1 MSKQQYDLVI
11 IGAGAG
17 GLIAAG
23 FAVKLGARV
32 ALVEKDRIGG
42 DCTWIGCVPSKALL
56 KVAKIAHHVRT
67 ASQYGIMSQA
77 PVTDMAKVHEYLD
90 AAIQHIYKPTTAEAL
105 RQKGM
110 DVYLGPARFADEES
124 IIVGDQTLRSKHCL
138 ITTGARPYIPPIS
151 GLDTVPYLTYEHI
164 FDTKQLP
171 QSMIVVGGGPIGT
184 EISQAYQRLGCQVT
198 VVADRLL
205 PKEDPDVRQVLQQ
218 VFEKEGI
225 RFVLGRATST
235 RLEDETIVVSTGG
248 AEARGELLFIASGR
262 RPNLEG
268 LDLEKAGVQYSEK
281 GIKIDDHLRTTAR
294 HIYAAGDVV
303 GGCQFSHFAGWQA
316 FQAVRNALL
325 PGSSAGFADVVPRIT
340 FTDPEVAHVG
350 LTEEQAR
357 SQFGDGIIIS
367 RWDLS
372 RVDRAVCDN
381 DLNGF
386 IKIIA
391 NNAGSIL
398 ACTIVAE
405 RAGESINEVAVA
417 MKRGLKV
424 DDIAGTIHAYPT
436 YSTGLQLLLTE
447 MSLERFLSGT
457 PGKIIRAVSGLSGTA
472 KEA

>member
-1 MSKQQYDLVI
+1 MSKQQYDMVI

-23 FAVKLGARV
+23 FAAKLGARV

-67 ASQYGIMSQA
+67 ASQYGIVSQA
-77 PVTDMAKVHEYLD
+77 PITDMAKVHQYLD
-90 AAIQHIYKPTTAEAL
+90 AAIQHIYKPTTPEAL

-110 DVYLGPARFADEES
+110 DVYLGPARFAEKES
-124 IIVGDQTLRSKHCL
+124 IIVGDQTLRSKHFL
-138 ITTGARPYIPPIS
+138 ITTGARPYIPPIT
-151 GLDTVPYLTYEHI
+151 GLDSVPYLTYEHV
-164 FDTKQLP
+164 FDIKHLP
-171 QSMIVVGGGPIGT
+171 QSMIVVGGGPIGA

-198 VVADRLL
+198 VIANSLL
-205 PKEDPDVRQVLQQ
+205 PKEDPDVREVLQQ
-218 VFEKEGI
+218 VFKQEGI
-225 RFVLGRATST
+225 RFVMGRAVSA
-235 RLEDETIVVSTGG
+235 LKDGKTIVVSPGS
-248 AEARGELLFIASGR
+248 EEVRGELLLIASGR
-262 RPNLEG
+262 RPNVEG
-268 LDLEKAGVQYSEK
+268 LDLEKAGVQYSRK
-281 GIKIDDHLRTTAR
+281 GIKIDDRLRTTAS

-303 GGCQFSHFAGWQA
+303 GGQQFSHFAGWQA

-325 PGSSAGFADVVPRIT
+325 PGSSSGFADVVPRIT

-350 LTEEQAR
+350 PTEEQAR
-357 SQFGDGIIIS
+357 SQFGNGIVIA
-367 RWDLS
+367 RWNLS

-391 NNAGSIL
+391 KNDGTIL

-405 RAGESINEVAVA
+405 RAGETINEVAVA
-417 MKRGLKV
+417 MKRGLKI

-457 PGKIIRAVSGLSGTA
+457 SGKIIRAVSGLSGSA
-472 KEA
+472 KEG

>member
-1 MSKQQYDLVI
+1 MSKQQYDMVI

-42 DCTWIGCVPSKALL
+42 DCTWLGCVPSKALL

-90 AAIQHIYKPTTAEAL
+90 AAIQHIYKPTAPEAL

-110 DVYLGPARFADEES
+110 DVYLGPARFADRES
-124 IIVGDQTLRSKHCL
+124 IIVGDQTIRPRHFL
-138 ITTGARPYIPPIS
+138 ITTGARPYVPPIT
-151 GLDTVPYLTYEHI
+151 GLDSVPYLTYERI
-164 FDTKQLP
+164 FDNKRLP
-171 QSMIVVGGGPIGT
+171 RSMIVVGGGPIGA

-198 VVADRLL
+198 VIAKSVL
-205 PKEDPDVRQVLQQ
+205 PKEDPDARQVVQQ
-218 VFEKEGI
+218 VFEQEGI
-225 RFVLGRATST
+225 RFVWGRATST
-235 RLEDETIVVSTGG
+235 RVESETIVVSTGCE
-248 AEARGELLFIASGR
+248 EARGDLLLIASGR
-262 RPNLEG
+262 RPNVEG
-268 LDLEKAGVQYSEK
+268 LDLEKAGVQYSEN
-281 GIKIDDHLRTTAR
+281 GIKIDDRLRTTAR

-303 GGCQFSHFAGWQA
+303 GGYQFSHFAGWQA

-325 PGSSAGFADVVPRIT
+325 PGNSSGTSNVVPRIT

-357 SQFGDGIIIS
+357 SQFENEITVS
-367 RWDLS
+367 QWDLS

-381 DLNGF
+381 DRNGF
-386 IKIIA
+386 IKVIA
-391 NNAGSIL
+391 KGDGTIL

-405 RAGESINEVAVA
+405 RAGETINEVAVA
-417 MKRGLKV
+417 IKRGLKI

-457 PGKIIRAVSGLSGTA
+457 SGKIIRAVSGLSGTS

>member
-1 MSKQQYDLVI
+1 MSKQKYEMVI

-77 PVTDMAKVHEYLD
+77 PVTDMAKMHEYLD
-90 AAIQHIYKPTTAEAL
+90 AAIQHIYKPTTPEAL

-110 DVYLGPARFADEES
+110 DVHLGPARFADKES
-124 IIVGDQTLRSKHCL
+124 IIVGDQTLRSKYFL

-151 GLDTVPYLTYEHI
+151 GLDSVPCLTYERI
-164 FDTKQLP
+164 FDNKRLP
-171 QSMIVVGGGPIGT
+171 RSMIVVGGGPIGA

-205 PKEDPDVRQVLQQ
+205 PKEDPDVRQLLQE
-218 VFEKEGI
+218 VFEREGV
-225 RFVLGRATST
+225 RFVWGRATSA
-235 RLEDETIVVSTGG
+235 RKDGETIVVSTGG
-248 AEARGELLFIASGR
+248 EEARGEILLIASGR

-281 GIKIDDHLRTTAR
+281 GITIDDRLRTTAR
-294 HIYAAGDVV
+294 NIYAAGDVV
-303 GGCQFSHFAGWQA
+303 GGYQFSHFAGWQA

-325 PGSSAGFADVVPRIT
+325 PGSSSGFADVVPRIT

-357 SQFGDGIIIS
+357 SQFGDGIAIS

-391 NNAGSIL
+391 KNDGSIL

-405 RAGESINEVAVA
+405 RAGETINEVSVA
-417 MKRGLKV
+417 MKQGLKI

-457 PGKIIRAVSGLSGTA
+457 SGKIIRAVSGLSGTA